1 MAQTNTIQSK
11 QEQPTND
18 AVTTT
23 VPVKDRY
30 KFEKN
35 HRYMT
40 ISLYVLA
47 VVVISTLFISLVM
60 NISVIGEKISS
71 FISVMLPFIAA
82 FFIAYFLNPL
92 VKAIDK
98 HFLKKLLRIKRRK
111 LRKFLS
117 ILLSYIFFIGFV
129 ALILTF
135 IIPQFADSLNDL
147 IGKIPALYDIAY
159 EWLEKIEDKLPYFDW
174 GIVEDQLKSS
184 MPQIIQVSTEFV
196 TNIFPKIIDLGFSI
210 VSLFINII
218 LSVVISCYMISDK
231 HILADNATRVVYAI
245 LPKKYAVSFCNTV
258 KECNAIFSGFVIGKA
273 IDSLIIGCI
282 CFMLMSIL
290 GLSYSVLISVIVG
303 ITNMIPYFGPFIGA
317 VPGIFILL
325 LTEPLQ
331 ALIFA
336 VLIFLLQQFDGLYLG
351 PTILGQ
357 SVGVKPLWIIFGITV
372 GGAYGG
378 VFGMFIGVPL
388 VAVIAHLLNKAVN
401 AGLRRHEVTEEE
413 LPKKSSKA

>member
-1 MAQTNTIQSK
+1 MAQTTTPPSQNTLDNNTASTTL
-11 QEQPTND
+11 PT
-18 AVTTT
+18 
-23 VPVKDRY
+23 KDRY

-35 HRYMT
+35 HKYMT

-47 VVVISTLFISLVM
+47 VVVISTLFISLVA
-60 NISVIGEKISS
+60 NISIISEKISS

-92 VKAIDK
+92 VKTIDK
-98 HFLKKLLRIKRRK
+98 KLLKKLLRIKKRK

-117 ILLSYIFFIGFV
+117 ILLAYIFFIGFV

-147 IGKIPALYDIAY
+147 IEKIPALYDMAY
-159 EWLEKIEDKLPYFDW
+159 EWLEKIESKLPYFDW
-174 GIVEDQLKSS
+174 EVVEDQLKSS
-184 MPQIIQVSTEFV
+184 MPQIIQMSTEFV
-196 TNIFPKIIDLGFSI
+196 TNVFPKIIDLGFSI

-273 IDSLIIGCI
+273 IDSLIIGCL
-282 CFMLMSIL
+282 CFVLMTIL

-317 VPGIFILL
+317 IPGIFILL

-388 VAVIAHLLNKAVN
+388 VAVIAHLLNKAINV
-401 AGLRRHEVTEEE
+401 GLRRHEVTEEE
-413 LPKKSSKA
+413 LPIKSGKN

>member
-1 MAQTNTIQSK
+1 MSDT
-11 QEQPTND
+11 PT
-18 AVTTT
+18 
-23 VPVKDRY
+23 KDRY

-35 HRYMT
+35 HKYMT
-40 ISLYVLA
+40 VCLYTLT
-47 VVVISTLFISLVM
+47 VVIISTLFIAFVM
-60 NISVIGEKISS
+60 NISLIMDKISA
-71 FISVMLPFIAA
+71 FISVMIPFIAA

-92 VKAIDK
+92 VKTIDK
-98 HFLKKLLRIKRRK
+98 YLLTKFLKIKRRK
-111 LRKFLS
+111 IRKFFS
-117 ILLSYIFFIGFV
+117 ILLAYLLFIGFI

-135 IIPQFADSLNDL
+135 IIPQFASSLNDL
-147 IGKIPALYDIAY
+147 IDKIQALYDVAY
-159 EWLEKIEDKLPYFDW
+159 RWLESFEDKLPYIDW
-174 GIVEDQLKSS
+174 TVIEDQLKSS
-184 MPQIIQVSTEFV
+184 MPQIIQMSTEFV
-196 TNIFPKIIDLGFSI
+196 TNVFPKIIDLGFSI
-210 VSLFINII
+210 VTLFINII
-218 LSVVISCYMISDK
+218 LAVVISCYMISDK
-231 HILADNATRVVYAI
+231 HILADNATRVIYAI
-245 LPKKYAVSFCNTV
+245 LPKKHAVAFCNTV

-282 CFMLMSIL
+282 CFMLMTIL
-290 GLSYSVLISVIVG
+290 GLSYAVLISVIVG

-388 VAVIAHLLNKAVN
+388 VAVIAHLLEKAIKV
-401 AGLRRHEVTEEE
+401 GLNRHEVSEDEI
-413 LPKKSSKA
+413 PKKSIKD

>member
-1 MAQTNTIQSK
+1 MSDTPNNK
-11 QEQPTND
+11 E
-18 AVTTT
+18 
-23 VPVKDRY
+23 RY
-30 KFEKN
+30 KFEMN
-35 HRYMT
+35 HKYLT
-40 ISLYVLA
+40 VCLYTLT
-47 VVVISTLFISLVM
+47 VVIISTLFIAFVM
-60 NISVIGEKISS
+60 NISLIMDKISS
-71 FISVMLPFIAA
+71 FVSVMLPFIAA

-92 VKAIDK
+92 VKTIDK
-98 HFLKKLLRIKRRK
+98 YLLTKLFKLKRRK
-111 LRKFLS
+111 IKKFIS
-117 ILLSYIFFIGFV
+117 ILLAYIFFIGFV
-129 ALILTF
+129 ALILTY

-147 IGKIPALYDIAY
+147 VNKIPTLYDMAY
-159 EWLEKIEDKLPYFDW
+159 KWLESFEDKLPYIDW
-174 GIVEDQLKSS
+174 DVIEEQLKSS
-184 MPQIIQVSTEFV
+184 MPQIIQMSTEFV
-196 TNIFPKIIDLGFSI
+196 TNVFPKIIDLGFSI

-231 HILADNATRVVYAI
+231 HILADNATRVIYAI
-245 LPKKYAVSFCNTV
+245 LPKKYAASFCNTV

-273 IDSLIIGCI
+273 IDSLIIGCL
-282 CFMLMSIL
+282 CFLLMSIL

-303 ITNMIPYFGPFIGA
+303 LTNMIPYFGPFIGA

-331 ALIFA
+331 AVIFG

-388 VAVIAHLLNKAVN
+388 VAVVAHLLNKAIN
-401 AGLRRHEVTEEE
+401 AGLRRHEVSESEI
-413 LPKKSSKA
+413 PKKSIKD

>member
-1 MAQTNTIQSK
+1 MSDT
-11 QEQPTND
+11 PTN
-18 AVTTT
+18 
-23 VPVKDRY
+23 KDRY

-35 HRYMT
+35 HKYMT
-40 ISLYVLA
+40 VCLYALT
-47 VVVISTLFISLVM
+47 VVIISTLFISFVM
-60 NISVIGEKISS
+60 NLSIIVDKISS
-71 FISVMLPFIAA
+71 FVSVMIPFIAA

-92 VKAIDK
+92 VKTIDK
-98 HFLKKLLRIKRRK
+98 YLLTKLLKIKRRK
-111 LRKFLS
+111 IRKFFS
-117 ILLSYIFFIGFV
+117 ILLAYIFFIGFV

-147 IGKIPALYDIAY
+147 IAKIPVLYDTAY
-159 EWLEKIEDKLPYFDW
+159 KWLESFEDKLPYIDW
-174 GIVEDQLKSS
+174 EVIEEQLKTS
-184 MPQIIQVSTEFV
+184 MPQIIQMSTEFV
-196 TNIFPKIIDLGFSI
+196 TNVFPKIIDIGFSI
-210 VSLFINII
+210 VTLFINIL
-218 LSVVISCYMISDK
+218 LSIVISCYMISDK
-231 HILADNATRVVYAI
+231 HILADNGTRVIYAI
-245 LPKKYAVSFCNTV
+245 MPKKYAAAFCNTV

-317 VPGIFILL
+317 GPGIFILL

-331 ALIFA
+331 ALIFGI
-336 VLIFLLQQFDGLYLG
+336 LIFLLQQFDGLYLG

-388 VAVIAHLLNKAVN
+388 VAVIAHLLNKAIN
-401 AGLRRHEVTEEE
+401 AGLRHHEVSEEE
-413 LPKKSSKA
+413 IPKKTIKD